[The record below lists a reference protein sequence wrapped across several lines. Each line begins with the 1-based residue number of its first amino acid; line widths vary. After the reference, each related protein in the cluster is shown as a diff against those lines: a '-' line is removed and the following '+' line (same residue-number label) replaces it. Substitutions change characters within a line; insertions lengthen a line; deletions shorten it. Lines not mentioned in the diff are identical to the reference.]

1 MQENF
6 RIIYITKGNNL
17 KKSFLILLILFTS
30 FIGCNKI
37 TTNDNLT
44 WEENLEK
51 ALQQAKQQNKAVLVN
66 FTGSDWCIWCKRL
79 NDEVFSK
86 SEFEDFAKG
95 NLILVKLDFPRDIEQ
110 SAETKMYNNNLAQR
124 YGVQGFPT
132 ILLFNSSGELVLTTG
147 YQPGGPVNYINHL
160 KSYL

>member
-79 NDEVFSK
+79 SDEVFSK
-86 SEFEDFAKG
+86 SEFEDFAKE

-124 YGVQGFPT
+124 FGIQGFPT
-132 ILLFNSSGELVLTTG
+132 ILLFNSSGQLVLTTG